1 MSLFGLLL
9 AQPGRLHLIEFTEND
24 IKLRGIRSSKR
35 QLKHIIYL
43 MNFQIGFLK
52 NMDQFVSASQ
62 CSPHR
67 NRYSMHSNNC
77 FFCHF
82 HFDSIRDAYLML
94 SAHKTEIKTINARNV
109 NVFFEISLTMYK
121 WQCWWWRSLRSRF
134 YLLCKCKSVFSI
146 WIKQIDKALTLKCL
160 IKR

>member
-1 MSLFGLLL
+1 MAIRKYHIYYLWAPLSQRVRSQIRTTHRVSYYFVFCSVLLRIVQIYTDNNNLSLFGLLL

-77 FFCHF
+77 FF
-82 HFDSIRDAYLML
+82 L
-94 SAHKTEIKTINARNV
+94 S
-109 NVFFEISLTMYK
+109 
-121 WQCWWWRSLRSRF
+121 
-134 YLLCKCKSVFSI
+134 FSF
-146 WIKQIDKALTLKCL
+146 
-160 IKR
+160 R

>member
-77 FFCHF
+77 FFF
-82 HFDSIRDAYLML
+82 VIFISIALETLIWCFQHIKLKLKQSMHEMWMFFLKSHWRCISGSVGGDDHCARVFIC
-94 SAHKTEIKTINARNV
+94 SANV
-109 NVFFEISLTMYK
+109 KAFFPSESNKLT
-121 WQCWWWRSLRSRF
+121 
-134 YLLCKCKSVFSI
+134 
-146 WIKQIDKALTLKCL
+146 
-160 IKR
+160 KR